1 MILVALF
8 FVGALAIMVKAET
21 KSTERRKINPLGSPP
36 RRSRTRTIDGT
47 YVLK

>member
-21 KSTERRKINPLGSPP
+21 KSTERRKIDPLGSSP
-36 RRSRTRTIDGT
+36 RKSRAHTIDGT

>member
-1 MILVALF
+1 MILVAIF

-21 KSTERRKINPLGSPP
+21 KSTERRKIDPLGSSPKK
-36 RRSRTRTIDGT
+36 RRTRGIDGT